1 MGYFPSPRL
10 VCHVVYL
17 NKSYYNCNYNCDRVS
32 ASNSARSYD
41 LVFADRSYIADGD
54 WQFVPRLST
63 EDVWDAFVLFSL
75 LEDKQRRNEL
85 LMVNN
90 GGLNKDRFTAAMEER
105 NKDFVL
111 NGQPDAVRH
120 ACNKC
125 LRTL

>member
-1 MGYFPSPRL
+1 MP
-10 VCHVVYL
+10 H
-17 NKSYYNCNYNCDRVS
+17 
-32 ASNSARSYD
+32 
-41 LVFADRSYIADGD
+41 
-54 WQFVPRLST
+54 LST

-90 GGLNKDRFTAAMEER
+90 GGLNKDQFTAAMEEC

-111 NGQPDAVRH
+111 NGQPEAVRH

-125 LRTL
+125 FRTYTTEEGETSKHINKLVAQNFDKTL